1 VTRAAWPEPSAL
13 GPEWG
18 CAAVAHDEGRGL
30 PRLSDVATAAGV
42 DRSVVSRVVNDDPS
56 LKIRPETRERILQA
70 IRTIGYRPNAAARS
84 LRTSQSRTI
93 GLVIPDYGNPVYAE
107 IISGAETAA
116 RAAGHLLL
124 TGSVGRDSS
133 AIQEF
138 MDLIGHGRVD
148 RLIIAGV
155 HLSRVAI
162 AELEK
167 MGTPWLLVNSQQAGV
182 PWTLSLDDRRA
193 ASVAVL
199 HLVELGHRRIAFV
212 HGPSQSDT
220 ARRRYDGYKQ
230 AMEKRGIAV
239 NPALVVRGDYT
250 APGGRL
256 AMQELLEAGEDFT
269 AILAGN
275 LPSGFGAVHEASR
288 RGIRVPDDMSII
300 AVHNLDLADYLLPSL
315 TTVRLPLFELGRQ
328 AVGLILT
335 RDGESRVSEVIR
347 EPLEL
352 MSRGS
357 TGPVRL
363 DRATNP
369 NLAIHPKG
377 LKANA

>member
-1 VTRAAWPEPSAL
+1 MAR
-13 GPEWG
+13 
-18 CAAVAHDEGRGL
+18 DEGSGL
-30 PRLSDVATAAGV
+30 PRLSDVAALAGV
-42 DRSVVSRVVNDDPS
+42 DRSVVSRVVNGDPS
-56 LKIRPETRERILQA
+56 LKIRPETRERIVAA

-116 RAAGHLLL
+116 RGAGHVLL
-124 TGSVGRDSS
+124 TGSIGRDSS

-138 MDLIGHGRVD
+138 MELIGHGRVD

-155 HLSRVAI
+155 HLSRPAI
-162 AELEK
+162 SELEK
-167 MGTPWLLVNSQQAGV
+167 LGTPWLLVNSQQAGV

-193 ASVAVL
+193 ASVAVQ
-199 HLVELGHRRIAFV
+199 HLLELGHRRIAYL
-212 HGPSQSDT
+212 HGPARSDT

-230 AMEKRGIAV
+230 ALEKRGVAID
-239 NPALVVRGDYT
+239 PALVARGDYT

-256 AMQELLEAGEDFT
+256 AMQELLEAGTDFT
-269 AILAGN
+269 AILAAN
-275 LPSGFGAVHEASR
+275 VASAFGAVHEASR
-288 RGIRVPDDMSII
+288 RNIRVPADISII

-315 TTVRLPLFELGRQ
+315 TTVRMPLFELGRQ
-328 AVGLILT
+328 AVDLVLT

-357 TGPVRL
+357 TGPVRV
-363 DRATNP
+363 DRETLA
-369 NLAIHPKG
+369 NLAGPSKG